1 VSSPIAKALLAWY
14 AAHRR
19 ELPWRDHPD
28 PYAVWVSE
36 VMLQQT
42 RAETVNPYFERWMV
56 RFPTIANL
64 AAADQQAVL
73 EAWEGLGYYGR
84 ARNLHRA
91 ARLVA
96 EKHGGELPREVEGLR
111 ALPGIGR
118 YTAGAIASLA
128 FGADQPAVDGNV
140 RRVLAR
146 LFDLR
151 QPLDRGPGARKAW
164 ELAAEHLPKGQAGDY
179 NQALMDLGATICA
192 PRHPDCE
199 HCPLNAHCQAY
210 ALGLQDQRPVT
221 RPKAELPHRTAV
233 AAVIRQN
240 GHVLLR
246 QRPQD
251 GLLGG
256 MWAFPG
262 GHLPDEGAL
271 SDTLHAL
278 LKEDLDLAVQVG
290 EQLALYRHA
299 YTHFRVTL
307 HAFDCSLNGTP
318 ELPESETV
326 RWVALGQLADY
337 PMGKLDRQIARLLQG
352 ENGTEA
358 GE

>member
-1 VSSPIAKALLAWY
+1 VSSPITNALLAWY

-19 ELPWRDHPD
+19 DLPWRDHPD

-42 RAETVNPYFERWMV
+42 RAETVIPYFERWMA
-56 RFPTIANL
+56 RFPTLAAL
-64 AAADQQAVL
+64 AAADQQDVL

-91 ARLVA
+91 AQLVVA
-96 EKHGGELPREVEGLR
+96 RHSGELPRDLDELR
-111 ALPGIGR
+111 VLPGIGR

-151 QPLDRGPGARKAW
+151 RPLDRGPGTRQVWA
-164 ELAAEHLPKGQAGDY
+164 LAAEHLPKGQAGDY
-179 NQALMDLGATICA
+179 NQALMDLGAAVCT
-192 PRHPDCE
+192 PRDPGCE
-199 HCPLNAHCQAY
+199 HCPLNEHCQAY
-210 ALGLQDQRPVT
+210 ALGLQTQRPVT

-240 GHVLLR
+240 GRVLIR

-256 MWAFPG
+256 LWAFPG
-262 GHLPDEGAL
+262 GHLPDEDAL
-271 SDTLHAL
+271 PEALRTLL
-278 LKEDLDLAVQVG
+278 EKDLSLGVQVG
-290 EQLALYRHA
+290 EQLAQYRHA

-318 ELPESETV
+318 ELPESEAV
-326 RWVALGQLADY
+326 RWVALEQLADY
-337 PMGKLDRQIARLLQG
+337 PMGKLDRQIARLLLG
-352 ENGTEA
+352 ESLTETT
-358 GE
+358 E